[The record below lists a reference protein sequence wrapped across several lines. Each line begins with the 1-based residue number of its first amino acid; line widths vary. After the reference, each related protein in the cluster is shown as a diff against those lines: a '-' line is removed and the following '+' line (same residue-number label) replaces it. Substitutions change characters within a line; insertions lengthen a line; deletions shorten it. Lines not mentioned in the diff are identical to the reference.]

1 MLKELE
7 SEHALEEYKSLREE
21 ILANDRLC
29 LQAIAIVLS
38 ATGII
43 FVQGFAIKN
52 CWFFLI
58 PIPIIEIVYYYV
70 TDKRFGTWV
79 IASYIVVFLE
89 PQLSGLNFETRLR
102 GFREQC
108 KKNNIHLVP
117 GQNPMLNELILFNLL
132 IIISATLFLIF
143 TENYTFAF
151 IPFCLWLPFLFF
163 SVYLYCVLAHEGQE
177 GDRFVKLW
185 RLSSN
190 SKS

>member
-1 MLKELE
+1 M
-7 SEHALEEYKSLREE
+7 
-21 ILANDRLC
+21 
-29 LQAIAIVLS
+29 
-38 ATGII
+38 
-43 FVQGFAIKN
+43 
-52 CWFFLI
+52 
-58 PIPIIEIVYYYV
+58 IPIIEIVYYYV